1 MPYIGTSPSNG
12 VRQTYDYTATAGQT
26 SFSGSDNNSQTLTYT
41 DSAYIDVYQNGILLI
56 PSDYTATTGTTVV
69 LDTGAT
75 VSDTLQIVVYDVF
88 SVADTVSA
96 SDGGSFGGNLG
107 VGGTLAVTGNA
118 DLNGDLDVDGTT
130 NLDVVDI
137 DGAVDMASTLQ
148 VDGAITSSS
157 AMTITTADNDPQLT
171 LVSTDADGN
180 EGPVLNLYRN
190 SASPADDDNGSRI
203 KFTGKNDAGQ
213 DVEYARLRYNIL
225 DMTDGTEDGQADFSL
240 MKAGSLVN
248 IFNATPLEF
257 TFNDGGDHNN
267 FRIESNTKTH
277 QLFMNGSNGR
287 FVMNADSDET
297 SQSSHF
303 TLLFAGASYSAFA
316 ARMTD
321 NGSGAGFLICRN
333 SAGSTIGQVKRNGTS
348 DAVQYVTTSD
358 YRLKENVNYNWDG
371 TTELKKLKPC
381 RYNWI
386 NDESNDLY
394 EGFLAHE
401 VETVVPCASSGEK
414 DAVDADGNIEPQGL
428 DQSLLVPLLVKTI
441 QELEARITALES
453 K

>member
-1 MPYIGTSPSNG
+1 M
-12 VRQTYDYTATAGQT
+12 A
-26 SFSGSDNNSQTLTYT
+26 LTK
-41 DSAYIDVYQNGILLI
+41 V
-56 PSDYTATTGTTVV
+56 
-69 LDTGAT
+69 TGAG
-75 VSDTLQIVVYDVF
+75 L
-88 SVADTVSA
+88 
-96 SDGGSFGGNLG
+96 
-107 VGGTLAVTGNA
+107 GTLASAT
-118 DLNGDLDVDGTT
+118 
-130 NLDVVDI
+130 I
-137 DGAVDMASTLQ
+137 
-148 VDGAITSSS
+148 SS
-157 AMTITTADNDPQLT
+157 ADNNEQLT
-171 LVSTDADGN
+171 LISTDADGN

-190 SASPADDDNGSRI
+190 SSSPADDDNGPRI
-203 KFTGKNDAGQ
+203 KFTGKNDAGE
-213 DVEYARLRYNIL
+213 DVEYARLRLNIL
-225 DMTDGTEDGQADFSL
+225 DMTDGTEDGQADFTL

-267 FRIESNTKTH
+267 FRIENNTKTH

-316 ARMTD
+316 GRMTD